1 MQWLE
6 WRNIRS
12 TQNEFPILKKHQQP
26 EATFGNHGKPVS
38 PGLDLAVCSADS
50 LRKGLRDWKIFSG
63 ISLLKSKQWSHEGPT
78 FSILFLTFC
87 MEKIFNK
94 HGLFGDPFQIN
105 NAHHEHTSHHHAVL
119 ALRCLSAIS
128 LRHCCTI
135 HTLGQQDMETC
146 STSVYFDNLWYD
158 CIGLTYSLG
167 YRLWWKLEI
176 S

>member
-1 MQWLE
+1 M
-6 WRNIRS
+6 N
-12 TQNEFPILKKHQQP
+12 FPSSKNTNNQRQHS
-26 EATFGNHGKPVS
+26 ATMGNLCL
-38 PGLDLAVCSADS
+38 PGLIWQSALPIPCAKGWGTGRFFLGLVFWNQNRDL
-50 LRKGLRDWKIFSG
+50 I
-63 ISLLKSKQWSHEGPT
+63 WSHEGPT